1 MQIISGFVSAYNSV
15 DESKVSIKTTLEIAN
30 WVTYLVNIFGLNDN
44 AVSTASTTSPSD
56 TIIGWSGLEVPDNA
70 KPFVY
75 PLSNARDELR
85 RKALPPNKPTIEE
98 LLPTL
103 QPLKDALKQP
113 DTNAESYAALVKEF
127 DHQVN
132 ALSGSTNLSKDLL
145 LLCDRLRNVD
155 LWNLG
160 VCLEDREGRPAIVR
174 PVTQELI
181 YGREEKDERERQKQ
195 KAKEEREREAAAK
208 ADKGRLS
215 HLDMFRTS
223 EYSAWDEEGM
233 PVKDAAGEEITK
245 SRQKK
250 LRKDWERQKKM
261 HEAWQKTNRT
271 GNSQSQ

>member
-1 MQIISGFVSAYNSV
+1 M
-15 DESKVSIKTTLEIAN
+15 TT
-30 WVTYLVNIFGLNDN
+30 FGLNGN
-44 AVSTASTTSPSD
+44 AASGASPD
-56 TIIGWSGLEVPDNA
+56 LTIGWSGLEVPDIA

-75 PLSNARDELR
+75 PLSKVRDELR
-85 RKALPPNKPTIEE
+85 RKVLPPNKPTVEE
-98 LLPTL
+98 LQPTL

-113 DTNAESYAALVKEF
+113 DTNARPYATLVEEF

-132 ALSGSTNLSKDLL
+132 ALSGSTNLSKDILQ
-145 LLCDRLRNVD
+145 LCDRLRNVD

-160 VCLEDREGRPAIVR
+160 ICLEDREGRPAIVR

-181 YGREEKDERERQKQ
+181 YGREEKDEREHQKQ
-195 KAKEEREREAAAK
+195 RAKEDREREAAAK
-208 ADKGRLS
+208 VDKGRLS
-215 HLDMFRTS
+215 YLDMFRTK

-261 HEAWQKTNRT
+261 HEAWQKANSKGSST
-271 GNSQSQ
+271 GNPQ